1 MFGPRLRGLFNEIS
15 TNTTSLIDSLRAACL
30 TRTSIIF
37 KVCCFAAILAS
48 LCAVVAH
55 GTVTLLVLPSL
66 TQQNLTI
73 PLVVSHAIDVPWSAD
88 QNLAPLNVGLI
99 GAAQLGASWTYLERV
114 VGASV
119 GDSVPQ
125 GYLVPLRT
133 SSNNTVGSQY
143 PTDVAHVQCECSW
156 EAPTLPPATNES
168 YIQVS
173 LERLGIT
180 GIQTGPHGM
189 ACKCLRSAFHAGS
202 HCATPHSIC
211 ANFEHDLHIQLYTG
225 HDRPIRLDS
234 VVREFIPAVCGYVYQ
249 VPIQGRW
256 PWRSCESRFCDNHQS
271 VNSVGLRLFWRFCA
285 ATHAVPHR
293 RWQEIITSQTGPAF
307 IKAHP
312 ADAPF
317 ATNLTQVATLVCDPH
332 IQIIPQFARAFG
344 GIVDLASA
352 PAGYSAGVG
361 NMDRGYVSFMVYNYA
376 AQQALDILGIFR
388 PYIVFGEATGNAVLT
403 SDPNN
408 SAGGTVPKP
417 TLEIAQTLVSQC
429 SGNQLVNRRKL
440 NTTLGYIYWN
450 GKQILDGP
458 GPDGSKHNDC
468 QWSDYPAVPY
478 HHGCTSASACGW
490 NLIFTVGFRG
500 LCCQCS
506 HTRGPFHPCGLVDH
520 ALQASRFAFNF
531 SQRP

>member
-15 TNTTSLIDSLRAACL
+15 TNTTSLIDSLRAACF

-180 GIQTGPHGM
+180 GIQTAPHGM
-189 ACKCLRSAFHAGS
+189 ACKCFRSAFHARS
-202 HCATPHSIC
+202 HYSTRIAFAPISNMTFISNSTPVTTGLF
-211 ANFEHDLHIQLYTG
+211 AWTLWYVDLFLLFASMF
-225 HDRPIRLDS
+225 IRFLFRGGGPGDPVNLDS
-234 VVREFIPAVCGYVYQ
+234 V
-249 VPIQGRW
+249 
-256 PWRSCESRFCDNHQS
+256 
-271 VNSVGLRLFWRFCA
+271 
-285 ATHAVPHR
+285 T
-293 RWQEIITSQTGPAF
+293 T
-307 IKAHP
+307 
-312 ADAPF
+312 
-317 ATNLTQVATLVCDPH
+317 TNLSTA
-332 IQIIPQFARAFG
+332 
-344 GIVDLASA
+344 
-352 PAGYSAGVG
+352 
-361 NMDRGYVSFMVYNYA
+361 
-376 AQQALDILGIFR
+376 
-388 PYIVFGEATGNAVLT
+388 
-403 SDPNN
+403 
-408 SAGGTVPKP
+408 
-417 TLEIAQTLVSQC
+417 
-429 SGNQLVNRRKL
+429 
-440 NTTLGYIYWN
+440 
-450 GKQILDGP
+450 
-458 GPDGSKHNDC
+458 
-468 QWSDYPAVPY
+468 
-478 HHGCTSASACGW
+478 
-490 NLIFTVGFRG
+490 
-500 LCCQCS
+500 
-506 HTRGPFHPCGLVDH
+506 
-520 ALQASRFAFNF
+520 
-531 SQRP
+531 